1 MTSGLACGTRHEG
14 DLLVAAHADVRQIKS
29 QSFHNDTD
37 YLQSLA
43 SLLMEG
49 MWMPGWGYSR
59 HTQIHAHVQ
68 GYARFHAAFG
78 KAQLGLN
85 TFLNIQLYRP

>member
-49 MWMPGWGYSR
+49 MWMPGWA
-59 HTQIHAHVQ
+59 IHDIHRYTHMSKVMPDSMQPLAKH
-68 GYARFHAAFG
+68 
-78 KAQLGLN
+78 N
-85 TFLNIQLYRP
+85 